1 MTKMNEMAGLGARIT
16 KGAVVA
22 AFALGCLAPAAF
34 AQTSTQNGKT
44 KPAEKPASV
53 AQNATPAQTGAQEDI
68 ANNTAFG
75 DWVVSCQAATVKKTV
90 CRLVQEQRVKN
101 SNQLLARF
109 IAMPAKE
116 GAVLI
121 AQVPMGVYLP
131 GGAVYRFEGKDELK
145 QRDMVWQTC
154 LNNVCEAAAPLSADE
169 LKLFGENKAI
179 LFGYKPTAD
188 GKPMVLRVNVEQFNK
203 ALDVLK
209 KAEG

>member
-1 MTKMNEMAGLGARIT
+1 MTKSTEIAGLGARIA
-16 KGAVVA
+16 KGAAVA
-22 AFALGCLAPAAF
+22 ALALGCLAPAAF
-34 AQTSTQNGKT
+34 AQTATQEGKT
-44 KPAEKPASV
+44 KPVAKPAEV
-53 AQNATPAQTGAQEDI
+53 AQKAAPAETGTPGDI

-109 IAMPAKE
+109 IAIPAKD

-131 GGAVYRFEGKDELK
+131 GGAVYRFEGKDDLK

-154 LNNVCEAAAPLSADE
+154 LNGVCEAAAPLSADE

-188 GKPMVLRVNVEQFNK
+188 GKPVVLRVSVEQFNK
-203 ALDVLK
+203 ALEVLK

>member
-1 MTKMNEMAGLGARIT
+1 MTKSTEIAGLGARIA
-16 KGAVVA
+16 KGAAVA
-22 AFALGCLAPAAF
+22 ALALGCLAPAAF
-34 AQTSTQNGKT
+34 AQTATQDGKT
-44 KPAEKPASV
+44 KPAEKPAAV
-53 AQNATPAQTGAQEDI
+53 AQNATPVQSDAPEDI

-109 IAMPAKE
+109 IAMPVKD

-131 GGAVYRFEGKDELK
+131 GGAVYRFEGKDDLK

-154 LNNVCEAAAPLSADE
+154 LNGVCEAAAPLSADE
-169 LKLFGENKAI
+169 LKLFDENKAI

-188 GKPMVLRVNVEQFNK
+188 GKPLVLRVDVEQFNK
-203 ALDVLK
+203 ALGVLK

>member
-1 MTKMNEMAGLGARIT
+1 MTKMIERAELGARIA
-16 KGAVVA
+16 KGVAVAV
-22 AFALGCLAPAAF
+22 FALGCFAPAAF
-34 AQTSTQNGKT
+34 AQTATEDGKT
-44 KPAEKPASV
+44 QPVANPADAAQKAAPA
-53 AQNATPAQTGAQEDI
+53 ATDASSDI

-109 IAMPAKE
+109 IAVPAKD

-131 GGAVYRFEGKDELK
+131 GGAVYRFEGKDDLK

-154 LNNVCEAAAPLSADE
+154 LNGVCEAAAPLSADE
-169 LKLFGENKAI
+169 LNLFNENKAI
-179 LFGYKPTAD
+179 LFGYKPTAE
-188 GKPMVLRVNVEQFNK
+188 GKPVVLRVSVEQFNK
-203 ALDVLK
+203 ALEVLR

>member
-1 MTKMNEMAGLGARIT
+1 MTKMNETAGLGARIT
-16 KGAVVA
+16 KGAAVA
-22 AFALGCLAPAAF
+22 VFALGCLAPAAF
-34 AQTSTQNGKT
+34 AQTSTADGKAKPVA
-44 KPAEKPASV
+44 KPAEV
-53 AQNATPAQTGAQEDI
+53 AQKAAPAQSGAQADI

-90 CRLVQEQRVKN
+90 CRLVQEQRTKS

-109 IAMPAKE
+109 IAMPAKD

-121 AQVPMGVYLP
+121 AQVPMGAYLP
-131 GGAVYRFEGKDELK
+131 GGAVYRFEGKDNVK

-154 LNNVCEAAAPLSADE
+154 MNGVCEAAAPLSTDE
-169 LKLFGENKAI
+169 LKLFAENKAI
-179 LFGYKPTAD
+179 LFGYKPTAT
-188 GKPMVLRVNVEQFNK
+188 GKPVVLRVSVEQFNK

>member
-16 KGAVVA
+16 KGAAVA
-22 AFALGCLAPAAF
+22 VFALGCLAPAAF
-34 AQTSTQNGKT
+34 AQTSTKDGKI
-44 KPAEKPASV
+44 KPVEKPAAVQSD
-53 AQNATPAQTGAQEDI
+53 APEDI

-109 IAMPAKE
+109 IAMPAKD

-131 GGAVYRFEGKDELK
+131 GGAVYRFEGKDDLK

-154 LNNVCEAAAPLSADE
+154 LNGVCEAAAPLSADE
-169 LKLFGENKAI
+169 LKRFDENKAI

-188 GKPMVLRVNVEQFNK
+188 GKPLVLRVDVEQFNK
-203 ALDVLK
+203 ALEVLK